1 MISHLLHLQPHHL
14 YMWRSGNAGLNCL
27 LFPTG
32 TMLFYSP
39 VTLPSLLLL
48 LERSLLSGKSIWD
61 SSWCNLGVIFPRK
74 PSVTSQPKPR
84 VLPHYSVWFYIVQVF
99 NKYLM
104 NETEYLLPNYT
115 NITGIFLRVFL
126 SSLETGSDVSDETAL
141 FTALSSVTG
150 MRQPCDLSLL
160 TLTEWSIPNGTKQGH
175 ICSRVVY
182 RNNHR
187 IPFVH
192 PR

>member
-1 MISHLLHLQPHHL
+1 MISHLLHLQPHHLL

-74 PSVTSQPKPR
+74 PFVTSQPKPR

-115 NITGIFLRVFL
+115 NITGIFLRVYL
-126 SSLETGSDVSDETAL
+126 PLRLGVT
-141 FTALSSVTG
+141 SV
-150 MRQPCDLSLL
+150 MRLPCSLL
-160 TLTEWSIPNGTKQGH
+160 FLQCLAWDSHVTW
-175 ICSRVVY
+175 VY
-182 RNNHR
+182 WH
-187 IPFVH
+187 
-192 PR
+192 